1 MHEFEAYLERLRA
14 VLNVNPRREQEIC
27 TEVQSHLEAL
37 VEKLQQSGHSPE
49 QAAQEAMASFG
60 QPESLAKLLTRANH
74 RHRRWPVLLAA
85 PLGAAIGTVVLISMF
100 LTLVLLHLIPPEDRN
115 AIYDSFILFGALPGI
130 FSGLL
135 VAALRLRTRT
145 VAALLAVSALL
156 YSLLWYEAFLH
167 SKYVVVQRCHEALPV
182 VLLCSAVLLAVG
194 FGVNEWI
201 LSDSYDADSLS
212 DLAAQA
218 ERARD

>member
-1 MHEFEAYLERLRA
+1 MHDFEEYLGQVRA
-14 VLNVNPRREQEIC
+14 LLEVTPRREREIC
-27 TEVQSHLEAL
+27 AEVRSHLEAL
-37 VEKLQQSGHSPE
+37 AEKLGREGSSPE
-49 QAAQEAMASFG
+49 EAAQQAIARFG
-60 QPESLAKLLTRANH
+60 EPEVVARLLARANH

-182 VLLCSAVLLAVG
+182 VLLCSAVLLGVG
-194 FGVNEWI
+194 IGVNEWV
-201 LSDSYDADSLS
+201 LTDRYDTDSLS